1 MQAMID
7 GGPAHAAG
15 AGFSSGE
22 LGDHCLRVLGG
33 STEQIE
39 KQGRIERKKEKEE
52 SEREGKRDKD
62 KEREEEEKKEE

>member
-1 MQAMID
+1 MCVCV
-7 GGPAHAAG
+7 GGERG
-15 AGFSSGE
+15 KGE
-22 LGDHCLRVLGG
+22 GG